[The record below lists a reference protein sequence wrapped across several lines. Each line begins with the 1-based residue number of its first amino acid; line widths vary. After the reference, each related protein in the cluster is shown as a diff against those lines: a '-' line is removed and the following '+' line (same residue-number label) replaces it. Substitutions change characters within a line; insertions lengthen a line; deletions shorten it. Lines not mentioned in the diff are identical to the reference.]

1 MVRSEL
7 EARALAQFD
16 SLVEKGELFWEP
28 SKEIKVEQQPFDV
41 YFRISA
47 TTQQKPYNPNDTSR
61 RPGFLDDDPE
71 FTLCHVTPNH
81 KLIMNKFCW
90 LRPQMI
96 LHTLDF
102 QSQTD
107 MLARDDFEAAISV
120 LKQLGERYMLIFN
133 GGPDAGSSV
142 AHKHLQVFQRP
153 EWKTAIDRVVEGEE
167 VDLPFTYR
175 LFRLSGANAM
185 LGMLWLKTP
194 QQLENWKSY
203 GPIKALTDFGVVPKT
218 QNGKA

>member
-1 MVRSEL
+1 
-7 EARALAQFD
+7 
-16 SLVEKGELFWEP
+16 
-28 SKEIKVEQQPFDV
+28 
-41 YFRISA
+41 
-47 TTQQKPYNPNDTSR
+47 
-61 RPGFLDDDPE
+61 
-71 FTLCHVTPNH
+71 
-81 KLIMNKFCW
+81 MNKFCW

-153 EWKTAIDRVVEGEE
+153 EWKTAIDRVVEGEQLT
-167 VDLPFTYR
+167 LPFTYR
-175 LFRLSGANAM
+175 LYRLSESCRADQLYGEYQAMCNDLNITNGRAHNLLLVREWMIIIPRSCANIKGDIEGA
-185 LGMLWLKTP
+185 L
-194 QQLENWKSY
+194 
-203 GPIKALTDFGVVPKT
+203 V
-218 QNGKA
+218 